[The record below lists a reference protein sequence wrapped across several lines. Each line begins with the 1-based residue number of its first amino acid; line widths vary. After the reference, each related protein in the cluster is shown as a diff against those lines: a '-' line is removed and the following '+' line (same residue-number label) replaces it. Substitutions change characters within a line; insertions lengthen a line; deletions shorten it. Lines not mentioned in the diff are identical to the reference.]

1 MSIQLTDLQVTIFE
15 CCYPVGSIYITES
28 DGNPNTL
35 IPGGQSSTWT
45 KIENR
50 MLIGSGSSYGLGSQ
64 GGEATHTLTA
74 SEMPSH
80 THSIG
85 VSEDNSGNW
94 AAAQVNSVIW
104 KSGGIAPIGAGGGTG
119 GVNGT
124 FGDRGAQYYADWGF
138 LQYTGS
144 STPHNNLPPYR
155 AVNIWRR
162 DS

>member
-64 GGEATHTLTA
+64 GGEATHTLTV

-80 THSIG
+80 THTMSSSG
-85 VSEDNSGNW
+85 SHVHSFTYPKGDQNYNNGSGNTW
-94 AAAQVNSVIW
+94 WGNSYSYS
-104 KSGGIAPIGAGGGTG
+104 KNTNSSGSHTHTVYSA
-119 GVNGT
+119 
-124 FGDRGAQYYADWGF
+124 
-138 LQYTGS
+138 GS
-144 STPHNNLPPYR
+144 SAPHNNLPPYR